1 MRTDKQLIAFFS
13 MEIALDPAMPTYS
26 GGLGVLAGDTL
37 RAAAQLEAGKLVF
50 ELNGQKLHGR
60 FHLVKTH
67 SGKGDQWLL
76 IKGKDRWASNKDVL
90 QQDRSVLSGKR
101 IEELACMPHPPRR
114 KRFVRHAG

>member
-1 MRTDKQLIAFFS
+1 MVWDRGKCRIDV
-13 MEIALDPAMPTYS
+13 DP
-26 GGLGVLAGDTL
+26 LE
-37 RAAAQLEAGKLVF
+37 QLEAGKLVF

-90 QQDRSVLSGKR
+90 HKTVQS
-101 IEELACMPHPPRR
+101 
-114 KRFVRHAG
+114 

>member
-1 MRTDKQLIAFFS
+1 MIPKGNYREGEVMVWDRGKYRIDV
-13 MEIALDPAMPTYS
+13 DP
-26 GGLGVLAGDTL
+26 LE
-37 RAAAQLEAGKLVF
+37 QLEAGKLVF